1 MQISRNFAKPITVTG
16 TVKFTCAFSWIL
28 RALIV
33 AVLTSAALADVAQ
46 PSFAATLSAENA
58 TASGVAKL
66 TEPQRAALDQQVQ
79 REISTARQGDT
90 VGFSTSFTHRR
101 TPQQRVEAGLDHLM
115 TPELTQLDRLVA
127 AAVANRAPAESP
139 AAAAPLITT
148 QPSSNWVEITPRK
161 MEIHGEMSLTYV
173 SAGSGRNGYGASVI
187 TTATDP
193 SGKFSITVGLSQFHG
208 KGLYHPY
215 EYDCDRGW

>member
-1 MQISRNFAKPITVTG
+1 M
-16 TVKFTCAFSWIL
+16 VKFARAFSWIL
-28 RALIV
+28 PGLVV

-46 PSFAATLSAENA
+46 PGFTATLSSENKA
-58 TASGVAKL
+58 ASGIAKL

-79 REISTARQGDT
+79 REIATARQGDT
-90 VGFSTSFTHRR
+90 VAFATSFTHRR

-115 TPELTQLDRLVA
+115 TPELTQLDHLVA
-127 AAVANRAPAESP
+127 VAVANRPTPTEMQSVASLTTPLTSAP
-139 AAAAPLITT
+139 
-148 QPSSNWVEITPRK
+148 WVEITPRK

>member
-1 MQISRNFAKPITVTG
+1 MQISRNFAQPATVTG
-16 TVKFTCAFSWIL
+16 MVKFACVFSWIL

-33 AVLTSAALADVAQ
+33 AVLTSAVLADVTQ
-46 PSFAATLSAENA
+46 PGFTATLSSENK
-58 TASGVAKL
+58 TASGIAKL
-66 TEPQRAALDQQVQ
+66 TEPQCAALDQQVQ
-79 REISTARQGDT
+79 REIATARQGDT
-90 VGFSTSFTHRR
+90 VAFATSFTHRR

-115 TPELTQLDRLVA
+115 TPELNQLDRLVA
-127 AAVANRAPAESP
+127 VAVANRPVPTESL
-139 AAAAPLITT
+139 AAASTITT
-148 QPSSNWVEITPRK
+148 PPSSNWGEITPRK

-173 SAGSGRNGYGASVI
+173 SAGSGRNGYGASMI

-193 SGKFSITVGLSQFHG
+193 SGKFSITVGVSQFYG

>member
-1 MQISRNFAKPITVTG
+1 MQISRNFAEPVSVHG
-16 TVKFTCAFSWIL
+16 MVKFARAFSWIL
-28 RALIV
+28 PGLVV
-33 AVLTSAALADVAQ
+33 AVLTSAALADVA
-46 PSFAATLSAENA
+46 PTCFTATLSSENKA
-58 TASGVAKL
+58 ASGIAKS

-79 REISTARQGDT
+79 REIATARQGDT
-90 VGFSTSFTHRR
+90 VAFSTTFTHRR
-101 TPQQRVEAGLDHLM
+101 TPQQRVDAGLDHLM

-127 AAVANRAPAESP
+127 MAVADRPPHAQPQATT
-139 AAAAPLITT
+139 PLITPL
-148 QPSSNWVEITPRK
+148 PSSPWVEITPRK

-173 SAGSGRNGYGASVI
+173 SAGSGRNGYGASMI

-193 SGKFSITVGLSQFHG
+193 SGKFSITIGVSQFYG